1 MYKLIITKNCSN
13 CDKAK
18 KFINANNLNIIF
30 EDIKDE
36 DVEDFKIEE
45 YTNFINYLK
54 IIFKLK
60 EKQVRMDI
68 ALDEM
73 GGNFQSRT
81 IPISELVQQF
91 DEEFDRLKE
100 YLESKNSGELKELNN
115 KLIEY
120 EKEIRNIKD
129 KIDKINNYGEL

>member
-1 MYKLIITKNCSN
+1 MKHIELYGIKIKEL
-13 CDKAK
+13 CD
-18 KFINANNLNIIF
+18 IL
-30 EDIKDE
+30 KDE
-36 DVEDFKIEE
+36 DVQDFKIEE
-45 YTNFINYLK
+45 YKNFVNYLK
-54 IIFKLK
+54 ITFKLK
-60 EKQVRMDI
+60 EKQIRMDI

-73 GGNFQSRT
+73 EGNFQWRT

-120 EKEIRNIKD
+120 EREIRNIKD
-129 KIDKINNYGEL
+129 KIDKINNYGE

>member
-1 MYKLIITKNCSN
+1 MKHIELYGIKIKELCEI
-13 CDKAK
+13 
-18 KFINANNLNIIF
+18 L
-30 EDIKDE
+30 KDE
-36 DVEDFKIEE
+36 DVQDFKIEE
-45 YTNFINYLK
+45 YTNFVNYLK
-54 IIFKLK
+54 ITFKLK

-73 GGNFQSRT
+73 ESNFQSRT

-120 EKEIRNIKD
+120 EREIINIKD
-129 KIDKINNYGEL
+129 KIDKINNYGE

>member
-1 MYKLIITKNCSN
+1 MKHIELYGIKIKELCEI
-13 CDKAK
+13 
-18 KFINANNLNIIF
+18 L
-30 EDIKDE
+30 KDE
-36 DVEDFKIEE
+36 DVQDFKIEE
-45 YTNFINYLK
+45 YTNFVNYLK
-54 IIFKLK
+54 ITFKLK

-73 GGNFQSRT
+73 GSNFQSRT

-120 EKEIRNIKD
+120 EREIRNIKD
-129 KIDKINNYGEL
+129 KIDKINNYGE